1 MSDTKRPSR
10 IYVLSVY
17 IKRILRWRRD
27 SSPYLS
33 GDAFAEIA
41 DVVIGGPKWRGKNP
55 TAAEISKAKIIYC
68 RSDLLQNFLNSM
80 QFQINAKVI
89 IAGNSDYEFHKRLDN
104 VPDSVSAL
112 FLQNSFISD
121 NNRIFTLPIGIENF
135 RFGVNGHPRL
145 MRLSLKLSSKRRLIL
160 FGPFGNTHPLRLEI
174 SKRYSLTEGPWEILE
189 GRWKPR
195 NYAKVSREFKWVASV
210 RGNGIDTHRL
220 WETLYRG
227 SIPIVLHDIWSDSLS
242 YLSLPIILVESW
254 EPEALRE
261 IVIDDFYK
269 TASSPKQ
276 MEALWMP
283 YWRDL
288 IQKKLDE

>member
-1 MSDTKRPSR
+1 MPDTNRPSR

-41 DVVIGGPKWRGKNP
+41 DVVIGGPKWRVKNP
-55 TAAEISKAKIIYC
+55 TPAEISGAKIIYC
-68 RSDLLQNFLNSM
+68 RSDLLQNFLDTV
-80 QFQINAKVI
+80 QVQINAKII
-89 IAGNSDYEFHKRLDN
+89 IAGNSDHEFHKQLDN
-104 VPDSVSAL
+104 VPDSVSTL

-121 NNRIFTLPIGIENF
+121 NKRIFTLPIGIENF

-145 MRLSLKLSSKRRLIL
+145 MRSNLKLSSKRRIIL
-160 FGPFGNTHPLRLEI
+160 FGPFSNTHPLRLEI
-174 SKRYSLTEGPWEILE
+174 LKRFSLAEGPWEILK
-189 GRWKPR
+189 GRWSPR
-195 NYAKVSREFKWVASV
+195 NYAKVSRDFKWVASV

-227 SIPIVLHDIWSDSLS
+227 SIPVVFHDNWSDSLS
-242 YLSLPIILVESW
+242 YLGLPIILVESW
-254 EPEALRE
+254 EPKAARE
-261 IVIDDFYK
+261 IVLNDLYK
-269 TASSPKQ
+269 TVSSPKQ
-276 MEALWMP
+276 FEALWMP

-288 IQKKLDE
+288 IQKKIEE